1 MDHEDGL
8 AAGAQHAMHFLEDA
22 RGVGR
27 VMDHPNDQMGQSWR
41 GKAIDSAS
49 IWMTLRDRSSSVKG
63 RLYDGGF
70 WVRAMPV

>member
-1 MDHEDGL
+1 
-8 AAGAQHAMHFLEDA
+8 
-22 RGVGR
+22 
-27 VMDHPNDQMGQSWR
+27 MDHPNDQMGQSWR

-63 RLYDGGF
+63 RVYDGGF